1 MKRPARTRLAR
12 LAAGALAAWCGACGY
27 STGLQ
32 VAERHATI
40 GVEFFGNATYERDLE
55 RPFYDQLTRTLRDTS
70 DAALVDPGRA
80 EVVVRGTIREFH
92 RRSGIRSRE
101 NELLETGVYLEVE
114 AQLVDRAR
122 DVPIRGP
129 VRHGAWVGYTLSP
142 AANEREARERVMRN
156 VAQELVLDLFAPV
169 N

>member
-1 MKRPARTRLAR
+1 MRAARTTGLHLA
-12 LAAGALAAWCGACGY
+12 LALAAALLASCGY
-27 STGLQ
+27 STGLR

-40 GVEFFGNATYERDLE
+40 GVEFFGNQTYERDLE
-55 RPFYDQLTRTLRDTS
+55 RPFYDQLTRVLRDTS
-70 DAALVDPGRA
+70 DAARVDPGQA
-80 EVVVRGTIREFH
+80 EVVLRGTIRGFH
-92 RRSGIRSRE
+92 RRSGVRSSE
-101 NELLETGVYLEVE
+101 NERLETGLFFEVE

-129 VRHGAWVGYTLSP
+129 VRHSAWVGYTLVP
-142 AANEREARERVMRN
+142 PENEREARERVMRN